1 MTKKQWIPGV
11 IGFILLG
18 IMILVSV
25 LAPVLASY
33 EPNAMNMAETLQPP
47 SLQHLL
53 GTDLLGRDM
62 FSRILY
68 GGRSS
73 MLLALCAALLSM
85 LVGMLVGVL
94 AGYFGG
100 LWDYLL
106 TIITNIFQGLPGV
119 SMMVAIAG
127 IMGPGFKSL
136 MLGLV
141 LTNWTGFSRV
151 VRTEV
156 MKYRE
161 ENFVEG
167 LKVLGASHLRI
178 ICGHILPNMFGN
190 TVILLTTRIGRSL
203 LSISGIS
210 YLGLGIQPPT
220 PDWSV
225 MLSDAR
231 MSFRSAPHL
240 ILAPGICIVIVMFS
254 IHLIGDFL
262 RDWMDRQN
270 REAGDF

>member
-18 IMILVSV
+18 MMILGSV
-25 LAPVLASY
+25 LAPVLTSY

-203 LSISGIS
+203 LSISGMS

>member
-18 IMILVSV
+18 MMILGSV
-25 LAPVLASY
+25 LAPVLTSY

-73 MLLALCAALLSM
+73 MLLALCAAPLSM

-240 ILAPGICIVIVMFS
+240 ILASGICIVIVMFS

>member
-18 IMILVSV
+18 MMILGSV
-25 LAPVLASY
+25 LAPVLTSY

-127 IMGPGFKSL
+127 VMGPGFKSL

-203 LSISGIS
+203 LSISGMS

>member
-18 IMILVSV
+18 MMILGSV
-25 LAPVLASY
+25 LAPVLTSY

-167 LKVLGASHLRI
+167 LKVLGASQLRI

-203 LSISGIS
+203 LSISGMS

>member
-18 IMILVSV
+18 MMILGSV
-25 LAPVLASY
+25 LAPVLTSY
-33 EPNAMNMAETLQPP
+33 DPNAMNMAETLQPP

>member
-18 IMILVSV
+18 MMILGSV
-25 LAPVLASY
+25 LAPILTSY

-203 LSISGIS
+203 LSISGMS

>member
-18 IMILVSV
+18 MMILGSV
-25 LAPVLASY
+25 LAPVLTSY

-106 TIITNIFQGLPGV
+106 TIVTNIFQGLPGV

-203 LSISGIS
+203 LSISGMS

>member
-18 IMILVSV
+18 MMILGSV

-203 LSISGIS
+203 LSISGMS

>member
-18 IMILVSV
+18 MMILGSV
-25 LAPVLASY
+25 LAPVLTSY
-33 EPNAMNMAETLQPP
+33 EPNAMNMAETLQTP

>member
-18 IMILVSV
+18 MMILGSV
-25 LAPVLASY
+25 LAPVLTSY

-85 LVGMLVGVL
+85 LAGMLVGVL

-106 TIITNIFQGLPGV
+106 TIVTNIFQGLPGV

>member
-18 IMILVSV
+18 MMILVSV

-85 LVGMLVGVL
+85 FAGMLVGVL

-106 TIITNIFQGLPGV
+106 TIVTNIFQGLPGV

-203 LSISGIS
+203 LSISGMS

>member
-18 IMILVSV
+18 MMILVSV

-85 LVGMLVGVL
+85 LAGMLVGVL

-106 TIITNIFQGLPGV
+106 TIVTNIFQGLPGV

>member
-18 IMILVSV
+18 MMILGSV
-25 LAPVLASY
+25 LAPVLTSY

-225 MLSDAR
+225 LLSDAGL
-231 MSFRSAPHL
+231 SFRSAPHL

>member
-18 IMILVSV
+18 MMILGSV
-25 LAPVLASY
+25 LAPVLTSY

-225 MLSDAR
+225 ILSDAR
-231 MSFRSAPHL
+231 MSFRSASHL
-240 ILAPGICIVIVMFS
+240 ILASGICIVIVMFS

>member
-18 IMILVSV
+18 MMILGSV
-25 LAPVLASY
+25 LAPVLTSY

-203 LSISGIS
+203 LSISGMI

>member
-1 MTKKQWIPGV
+1 MTKRQWIPGI
-11 IGFILLG
+11 IGFVLLG
-18 IMILVSV
+18 IMILGSIF
-25 LAPVLASY
+25 APVLASY
-33 EPNAMNMAETLQPP
+33 EPNAINMAETLQPP
-47 SLQHLL
+47 SAQHLL
-53 GTDLLGRDM
+53 GTDLLGRDL

-73 MLLALCAALLSM
+73 MVLAICAAVLSM
-85 LVGMLVGVL
+85 FVGMIVGVV

-100 LWDYLL
+100 IWDYLL

-127 IMGPGFKSL
+127 MMGPSFKSL

-141 LTNWTGFSRV
+141 LTNWTGFSRI

-167 LKVLGASHLRI
+167 LRVLGASHLRI
-178 ICGHILPNMFGN
+178 ICVHILPNMLGN

-203 LSISGIS
+203 LAIAGMS

-240 ILAPGICIVIVMFS
+240 ILVPGICIVIVMFS

>member
-18 IMILVSV
+18 MMILVSV

-85 LVGMLVGVL
+85 LAGMLVGVL

-106 TIITNIFQGLPGV
+106 TIVTNIFQGLPGV

-203 LSISGIS
+203 LSISGMS

>member
-1 MTKKQWIPGV
+1 
-11 IGFILLG
+11 
-18 IMILVSV
+18 
-25 LAPVLASY
+25 
-33 EPNAMNMAETLQPP
+33 
-47 SLQHLL
+47 
-53 GTDLLGRDM
+53 
-62 FSRILY
+62 
-68 GGRSS
+68 

-203 LSISGIS
+203 LSISGMS

>member
-18 IMILVSV
+18 MMILGSV
-25 LAPVLASY
+25 LAPVLTSY

-127 IMGPGFKSL
+127 SMGPGFKSL

-203 LSISGIS
+203 LSISGMS